1 MYRVVE
7 LSDAA
12 IRLYCS
18 EECWRKHPDPGRIS
32 EDDMNEQEI
41 RGNYS
46 VFRWMIKQEFFLE
59 RHVERED
66 D

>member
-7 LSDAA
+7 LYAAA

-18 EECWRKHPDPGRIS
+18 EECWRGHPDPGRIS
-32 EDDMNEQEI
+32 EDDLDEQEM
-41 RGNYS
+41 RGQYHVS
-46 VFRWMIKQEFFLE
+46 TWMMKQEFFFE
-59 RHVERED
+59 RHAVRED